1 MCVSDTK
8 ATHGCAAFARAI
20 ATGANRPKA
29 SAPKLVIDRFS
40 QVLRDSEG
48 VYESWFGMMLNG
60 I

>member
-1 MCVSDTK
+1 
-8 ATHGCAAFARAI
+8 
-20 ATGANRPKA
+20 
-29 SAPKLVIDRFS
+29 VIDRFS